1 MDNSCATEWPKF
13 RDNKMRTF
21 LTGPYLSLMN
31 AFTHHS
37 DARVEEIC
45 KNDYIPPFEDLLKQY
60 CTLRLDGGRQSGKS
74 TAVTNFAANWL
85 YDGGTVIVLSN
96 TSAYAKI
103 SAGHI
108 KKEFSRYSGDDIRFR
123 LFTDSVRSFIGN
135 KGSKFRGLSLS
146 RILYIIDEP
155 VKSPD
160 MDKIYDIHIETVH
173 HCCNSNC
180 CIGGITRPQFFVI
193 GMQ

>member
-1 MDNSCATEWPKF
+1 
-13 RDNKMRTF
+13 MRTF

-37 DARVEEIC
+37 DVRVEEIC
-45 KNDYIPPFEDLLKQY
+45 NSGFYVPDSPHLFKEY

-103 SAGHI
+103 SAGRI
-108 KKEFSRYSGDDIRFR
+108 SRRVFPPGACKIVENDSGR
-123 LFTDSVRSFIGN
+123 
-135 KGSKFRGLSLS
+135 
-146 RILYIIDEP
+146 
-155 VKSPD
+155 
-160 MDKIYDIHIETVH
+160 DKP
-173 HCCNSNC
+173 CKQN
-180 CIGGITRPQFFVI
+180 GW
-193 GMQ
+193 

>member
-1 MDNSCATEWPKF
+1 
-13 RDNKMRTF
+13 
-21 LTGPYLSLMN
+21 MN

-103 SAGHI
+103 SASHI
-108 KKEFSRYSGDDIRFR
+108 KKNFLVILAMIFDSAYLLILSVVLSVIKEASSEVYRFR
-123 LFTDSVRSFIGN
+123 EF
-135 KGSKFRGLSLS
+135 
-146 RILYIIDEP
+146 
-155 VKSPD
+155 
-160 MDKIYDIHIETVH
+160 
-173 HCCNSNC
+173 
-180 CIGGITRPQFFVI
+180 CI
-193 GMQ
+193 